1 MFCITKSTCH
11 LYIIVVEGI
20 TDVLGF
26 GIFILFQHFHG
37 KLSLCCYCL
46 FLLQCYYAL
55 GLLHFFNGNSDAA
68 LNIWTRIV
76 DQKLL
81 DSTFPGVDYVVNFL
95 TQ

>member
-1 MFCITKSTCH
+1 MDTTEF
-11 LYIIVVEGI
+11 
-20 TDVLGF
+20 
-26 GIFILFQHFHG
+26 
-37 KLSLCCYCL
+37 LCYYCL